1 MELVRISTAGSVD
14 DGKSTLIGRLL
25 YDNKALTIEQEELIQ
40 KKTAEKGLA
49 DLDFSVITD
58 GLVAE
63 REQGITIDVANIY
76 FSTENRKFIIT
87 DSPGH
92 EEYTRNMVTG
102 ASTADVSIILVDAR
116 KGLQQQSYRHFY
128 ISHLLELNQVVFCVN
143 KMDLVDYSE
152 DVFLNIACDIEKM
165 VRKVD
170 ANRKVTVI
178 PISSLKGDNVV
189 IESDQTPWYS
199 GPTLNTLIHQLNVN
213 EAKEQE
219 FRYDVQQVL
228 HVQNEEFVDYRGYAG
243 KVVSGSINVGDTI
256 VALPSKKESV
266 VTEIRRAYET
276 LNEATINDSVSIS
289 LADEIDISR
298 GTVLVKKENTVQEST
313 DLKSTLVW
321 MDEHQ
326 ATTGGKFILQS
337 GSREVLTKIA
347 NIDAKID
354 TVSFDELEG
363 EQTIATNDIVNVQLR
378 TNKPIY
384 LDQFSEN
391 KTNGSFILVDPST
404 NNTVAVGFKR

>member
-40 KKTAEKGLA
+40 KKTAEKGLG

-76 FSTENRKFIIT
+76 FSTANRKFIIT

-152 DVFLNIACDIEKM
+152 DVFLNIARDIEKM

-289 LADEIDISR
+289 LSDEIDISR

-326 ATTGGKFILQS
+326 AASGGKFILQS

-354 TVSFDELEG
+354 TVSFNELEG
-363 EQTIATNDIVNVQLR
+363 EQTIATNDIVHVQLR

-384 LDQFSEN
+384 LDSYSEN

>member
-152 DVFLNIACDIEKM
+152 DVFLNIARDIEKM

-326 ATTGGKFILQS
+326 ASTGGKFILQS

-384 LDQFSEN
+384 LDQYSEN